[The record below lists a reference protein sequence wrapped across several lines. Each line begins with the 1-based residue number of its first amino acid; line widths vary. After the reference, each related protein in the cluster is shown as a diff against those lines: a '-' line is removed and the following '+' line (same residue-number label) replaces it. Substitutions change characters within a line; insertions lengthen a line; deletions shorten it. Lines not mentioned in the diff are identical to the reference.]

1 MEAAAKPARAGGGS
15 APDRLSALPDE
26 LLRHVLSF
34 LRSRQAVQTTVLS
47 KRWVDLWRSVPAI
60 DLDVTD
66 FPENNSSIYV
76 NWGKMKDFSTK
87 LLMFHSAQFLDA
99 VRLRLGIFDSRNH
112 LRDDVD
118 VWVRCLIKHQPLVLD
133 ITVSR
138 SFGLR
143 FQIPLV
149 DSPFRRL
156 KTLELYGVFVDHGF
170 KERLNSGCPVKPV
183 VGPIELP
190 MLENLRTLFLDSCVL
205 CDNFRIL
212 RYFLQRSPNLEKLTV
227 RYCRFPKGADGGK
240 RMPNSTKTRFR
251 FWNLVRFQCHKL
263 KSTEIIYKKG
273 GKIKELV
280 SFLRTFQ
287 RTHQ

>member
-170 KERLNSGCPVKPV
+170 KERLNSGCPV
-183 VGPIELP
+183 
-190 MLENLRTLFLDSCVL
+190 LEDLALHRCRNEFVAIQSDTL
-205 CDNFRIL
+205 
-212 RYFLQRSPNLEKLTV
+212 K
-227 RYCRFPKGADGGK
+227 
-240 RMPNSTKTRFR
+240 
-251 FWNLVRFQCHKL
+251 NLVVHGCTCRSELLVIKAPCLISLSL
-263 KSTEIIYKKG
+263 KFPHGCYTNGISLQAGNSLAKASISIYCTELSQSGQTILLG
-273 GKIKELV
+273 GLSDVTSLELYGFSAMV
-280 SFLRTFQ
+280 CLPC
-287 RTHQ
+287 